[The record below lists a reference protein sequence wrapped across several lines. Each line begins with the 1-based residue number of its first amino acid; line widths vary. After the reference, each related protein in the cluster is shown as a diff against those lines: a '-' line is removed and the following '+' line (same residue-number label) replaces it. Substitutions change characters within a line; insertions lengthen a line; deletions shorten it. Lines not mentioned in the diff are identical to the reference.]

1 MGGGGAAA
9 RACEEFEGTLISL
22 SNFIDYWLARLS
34 RNYALLRRAV
44 DEVGRQ
50 LARRPY
56 DAMLEPG
63 EELSFAQHVDGVY
76 IDFDVEVFRID
87 TDGSMWVHVQTRSE
101 LPTPLNIHPSFVF
114 RKLPDGRAYT
124 PV

>member
-1 MGGGGAAA
+1 MA
-9 RACEEFEGTLISL
+9 EFEGTLISL

-87 TDGSMWVHVQTRSE
+87 TDGSMWVHIQTRSE
-101 LPTPLNIHPSFVF
+101 LPTPLNIRPSFVF

>member
-1 MGGGGAAA
+1 VPQ
-9 RACEEFEGTLISL
+9 L
-22 SNFIDYWLARLS
+22 SKLLDRWLARLS

-44 DEVGRQ
+44 DDVGRQ

-56 DAMLEPG
+56 DSMLEPG
-63 EELSFAQHVDGVY
+63 EELSFAQHFDGVY

-87 TDGSMWVHVQTRSE
+87 ADGSMWVHVQARSD
-101 LPTPLNIHPSFVF
+101 LATPFNIHPSFVF
-114 RKLPDGRAYT
+114 RKLPDGRAFT

>member
-1 MGGGGAAA
+1 MAG
-9 RACEEFEGTLISL
+9 EEFEATLKHYST
-22 SNFIDYWLARLS
+22 FIDRWLTRLS

-44 DEVGRQ
+44 DDVGRQ

-63 EELSFAQHVDGVY
+63 EQLSFAQHVDGVY
-76 IDFDVEVFRID
+76 IDFDVDVFRID

-101 LPTPLNIHPSFVF
+101 LSTPFNIHPSYVF
-114 RKLPDGRAYT
+114 RKLPDGRAFT